1 MAEKV
6 DGCCLSAFEE
16 HLHKEVVIPS
26 ELHVHIGLSM
36 SGFQLGCKVCPLSH
50 FKKVNHTVIKS
61 FCTVN
66 CVGERLSHVAAKT

>member
-26 ELHVHIGLSM
+26 DLHVHIGLSM
-36 SGFQLGCKVCPLSH
+36 SGLPLILTQSYDYIT
-50 FKKVNHTVIKS
+50 F
-61 FCTVN
+61 
-66 CVGERLSHVAAKT
+66 